1 MTGAS
6 DTPEMRLGRSLG
18 LLPPAPDAWVRV
30 AQELA
35 PALARAES
43 DEAFRAE
50 LLADPEA
57 ALAAEGF
64 ELSPELIPELRLR
77 LER

>member
-1 MTGAS
+1 
-6 DTPEMRLGRSLG
+6 MRLARSLSM
-18 LLPPAPDAWVRV
+18 LPPAPESWVRV

-35 PALARAES
+35 PALARAKV
-43 DEAFRAE
+43 DDVFRAD

-57 ALAAEGF
+57 TLSAEGF